1 MFSCLMTWGKV
12 LDVINNQ
19 NIRRYAIWPYL
30 CKRECAYKCKK
41 YMKILKLFNSVDN
54 KE

>member
-19 NIRRYAIWPYL
+19 NIRDMQFGLICVKESVHINVRNIW
-30 CKRECAYKCKK
+30 K
-41 YMKILKLFNSVDN
+41 Y
-54 KE
+54 